1 VQRDEHDVAVGPA
14 HILAV
19 LEAYDYFLRGQ
30 AALLTRTRED
40 NETAREMYRRA
51 LALDPAFARAYA
63 GLALAYAAD
72 YRQQWTGSGPQALA
86 RARELAETAARIDAE
101 ILEVQ
106 WVLAYVDAQSR
117 RHEQAIAHLNRA
129 IALDPSF
136 ADAYALLGSIR
147 TDMGQP
153 AKAIPLVRTAI
164 PTSIPTPAIS
174 RTSRSSAPWCRW
186 RR

>member
-30 AALLTRTRED
+30 AALLTRTR
-40 NETAREMYRRA
+40 
-51 LALDPAFARAYA
+51 AFARAYA

-136 ADAYALLGSIR
+136 ADAYALLGSIH

-153 AKAIPLVRTAI
+153 AKAIPLVRTSI